1 MPQLKLVKAVDTR
14 WLSHD
19 KAVSVV
25 RKSYAPIV
33 ISLEKEASERHD
45 ATAQGLSKFVHK
57 FKFVASLAMLADV
70 LPVLSIL
77 SKAFQVC

>member
-33 ISLEKEASERHD
+33 ISLEREASDR
-45 ATAQGLSKFVHK
+45 LSKFIRK
-57 FKFVASLAMLADV
+57 FKFVASPAMLADV
-70 LPVLSIL
+70 PPVLSIL